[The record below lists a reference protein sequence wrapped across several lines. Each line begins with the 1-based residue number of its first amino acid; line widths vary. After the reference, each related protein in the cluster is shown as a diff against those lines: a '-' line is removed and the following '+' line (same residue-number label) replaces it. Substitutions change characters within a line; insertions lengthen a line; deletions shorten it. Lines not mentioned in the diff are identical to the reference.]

1 MNCMSDKYFVDTD
14 ILVYAHDRSPGVKQQ
29 RAKMLLEQLW
39 NSGNGVLSTQ
49 VLQELCINLR
59 RKTGNPVP
67 IDEVRLL
74 IREYST
80 WEVVTNTPE
89 SVLKALDIEMRYKT
103 SFWDALILQA
113 AEAAGA
119 SILYSEDLAAGQ
131 RYGAIQV
138 VNPLVDSA
146 APYRKPT
153 IKSELLR

>member
-1 MNCMSDKYFVDTD
+1 M
-14 ILVYAHDRSPGVKQQ
+14 
-29 RAKMLLEQLW
+29 
-39 NSGNGVLSTQ
+39 
-49 VLQELCINLR
+49 
-59 RKTGNPVP
+59 P

-146 APYRKPT
+146 AP
-153 IKSELLR
+153 

>member
-1 MNCMSDKYFVDTD
+1 MSDKYFVDTN
-14 ILVYAHDRSPGVKQQ
+14 ILVYAHDRSTGVKRQ
-29 RAKMLLEQLW
+29 RAQMLLEKLW
-39 NSGNGVLSTQ
+39 DTGNGVLSTQ

-59 RKTGNPVP
+59 RKAGNPLP
-67 IDEVRLL
+67 MDEVRLL

-131 RYGAIQV
+131 RYGSILV
-138 VNPLVDSA
+138 VNPLIDSA
-146 APYRKPT
+146 AP
-153 IKSELLR
+153 

>member
-1 MNCMSDKYFVDTD
+1 VDTD

-146 APYRKPT
+146 AP
-153 IKSELLR
+153 